1 MPITTNYQFK
11 FGSFAFGAGT
21 PFAIL
26 EVDGLESLAD
36 LRTQDDNQGY
46 NDGMYSGR
54 DFLSGRTL
62 TFTINTFAGNGLS
75 AQQNYNLLQQA
86 LVPQTSGTTALNFLL
101 SPTDTEMLIN
111 ARVRTRRTLID
122 PEYTYGFIRSQITMF
137 CPDPRYYTAT
147 ATTAS
152 LSPQQ
157 PLGRTYD
164 KTYNITYGG
173 GSIGSSKAIVNNGWW
188 TTYPTITITG
198 PALNPTL
205 GNVTTGQ
212 YITVNYALANTD
224 TLVID
229 LAQRLI
235 TLNGSSARNLIAGN
249 SQWFGAPP
257 GTSYFYFTANTYTT
271 GVTTASVTYRSAFV

>member
-11 FGSFAFGAGT
+11 FGSFSFGAGT
-21 PFAIL
+21 PYAIL
-26 EVDGLESLAD
+26 DVDGLESLSD

-54 DFLSGRTL
+54 DFLGGRTI
-62 TFTINTFAGNGLS
+62 TFTINTFAGNGKS

-86 LVPQTSGTTALNFLL
+86 LAPQQSGTTDLNFLL
-101 SPTDTEMLIN
+101 SPTDTEMLID

-137 CPDPRYYTAT
+137 APDPRYYTAT

-152 LSPQQ
+152 LSPSA
-157 PLGRTYD
+157 PLGRTYN
-164 KTYNITYGG
+164 KTYNVVYGG
-173 GSIGSSKAIVNNGWW
+173 GSIGSSTAIVNNGWW

-198 PALNPTL
+198 PVSNPTI
-205 GNVTTGQ
+205 GNITTGQ
-212 YITVNYALANTD
+212 YITFNYNVANTD

-229 LAQRLI
+229 LAQRLV
-235 TLNGSSARNLIAGN
+235 TLNGSAARNLIAGN
-249 SQWFGAPP
+249 SQWFGAAP
-257 GTSYFYFTANTYTT
+257 GTSNFYFTGLNALVGTT
-271 GVTTASVTYRSAFV
+271 TCSVTYRSAYV